1 MNYNDP
7 KLIAKAK
14 RDAERV
20 EAERKIVVQSILKVP
35 QGREWFYNFLS
46 ECGVFRTPFTPGDPH
61 ATAFNCGQQNVGL
74 RLIAT
79 LVAASPGDYLLM
91 LKEQEESN
99 ARSSDAAASTDPRP
113 EFDPTWGGPE
123 SELD

>member
-1 MNYNDP
+1 MNYTDP

-20 EAERKIVVQSILKVP
+20 EAERRIVVQSVLKHP
-35 QGREWFYNFLS
+35 AGREWFYNFLA
-46 ECGVFRTPFTPGDPH
+46 ECGVYQTPFTPGDAY

-74 RLIAT
+74 RLVAT
-79 LVAASPGDYLLM
+79 LVAASPGDYMQM

-99 ARSSDAAASTDPRP
+99 GRSTPTAEPDADADSSS
-113 EFDPTWGGPE
+113 EFD
-123 SELD
+123 